1 MDTPS
6 SVADTYGWYAVE
18 GDPSYA
24 PAEGGLQGRYFGIV
38 RSLSPTAVARTAAK
52 YLGPAPGVV
61 VLSKV
66 QPSAAKSSS

>member
-24 PAEGGLQGRYFGIV
+24 PAEGGIRGRYF
-38 RSLSPTAVARTAAK
+38 SLAAGLTPQSVARTAAR
-52 YLGPAPGVV
+52 YLGRTPVIVTLIKAQ
-61 VLSKV
+61 LKEQQRS
-66 QPSAAKSSS
+66 